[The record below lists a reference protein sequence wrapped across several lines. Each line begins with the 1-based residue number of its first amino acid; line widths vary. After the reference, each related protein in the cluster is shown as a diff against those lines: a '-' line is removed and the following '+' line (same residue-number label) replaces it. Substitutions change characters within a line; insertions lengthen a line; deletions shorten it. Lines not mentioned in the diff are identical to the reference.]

1 MRHYPAMPGS
11 DVEIQMATTGGPRP
25 TPVLPRLRWLL
36 FVAILSL
43 VPVRAGLAQDPTPPG
58 QPPVVTVGPDGLT
71 VRSADGASSMRLRG
85 YLQTDGR
92 LFIVEEAVSNND
104 TFLVRRAR
112 PVLEGTLYGRFDFKL
127 MPDFGLGQAVLYDA
141 YVDIRFIPSLK
152 LRAGKFKP
160 PIGLERLQSG
170 ADLLFAE
177 RALPTQLVPIRDVG
191 FMLSG
196 DVWASRLTYAGAV
209 LNGVPDGT
217 NVDLSDHKGKELDGR
232 IFVRPFAAN
241 RKSTQDLGFGLAG
254 SRGTL
259 TGTTAADLPSYK
271 TEAQQICFKYRSD
284 GGAAFADGRHNRVS
298 AQGYYYRGPFGV
310 LAEQV
315 FSSQRVRRVGMTG
328 EARANAWQIAPS
340 VVVTGERA
348 SHVGITPAHPFEPE
362 HGQWGAVVVKARY
375 SQLVVGD
382 GIFPVFVNAADSPRA
397 IREWGAGAN
406 WYLNRNVKVMADY
419 EYTRLEY
426 ANGARRRERAVL
438 LRLQFAM

>member
-1 MRHYPAMPGS
+1 MPGS
-11 DVEIQMATTGGPRP
+11 DVEIQMATTGRPRP
-25 TPVLPRLRWLL
+25 TPILRRLRWVL
-36 FVAILSL
+36 FVAILWL
-43 VPVRAGLAQDPTPPG
+43 VPVRAGLAQESTPPG

-71 VRSADGASSMRLRG
+71 VRSADGASSVRVRG

-127 MPDFGLGQAVLYDA
+127 MPDFGLGQSVLYDA

-177 RALPTQLVPIRDVG
+177 RALPTQLVPTRDVG
-191 FMLSG
+191 FMVSG
-196 DVWASRLTYAGAV
+196 DVWASRLAYAAALV
-209 LNGVPDGT
+209 NGVPDGT

-232 IFVRPFAAN
+232 LFVRPFAAN
-241 RKSTQDLGFGLAG
+241 GKSTQDLGFGLAL

-259 TGTTAADLPSYK
+259 TGTTASDLPSYK
-271 TEAQQICFKYRSD
+271 TEAQQSCFKFRSD
-284 GGAAFADGRHNRVS
+284 GGAAFADGRHYRVS
-298 AQGYYYRGPFGV
+298 AQGYYYRGPVGV

-315 FSSQRVRRVGMTG
+315 FSSQQVRRIGMTG
-328 EARANAWQIAPS
+328 ELRANAWQIAPS

-348 SHVGITPAHPFEPE
+348 SYVGVTPARPFDA
-362 HGQWGAVVVKARY
+362 GRRQWGALAVKARY
-375 SQLVVGD
+375 SQLVAGD
-382 GIFPVFVNAADSPRA
+382 GIFPVFASPADSPRA

-419 EYTRLEY
+419 EETRLEY
-426 ANGARRRERAVL
+426 ANGARKRECAVL